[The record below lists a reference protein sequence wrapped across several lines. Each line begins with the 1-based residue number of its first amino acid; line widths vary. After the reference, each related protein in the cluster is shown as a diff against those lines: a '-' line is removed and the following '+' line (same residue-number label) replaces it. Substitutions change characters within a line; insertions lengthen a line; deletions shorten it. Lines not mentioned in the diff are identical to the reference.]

1 MRSVLTCVV
10 VVVTTG
16 VAGVATTDCV
26 GALTGCAGTLLA
38 AGGSAGTAC
47 VAVCGGVGDGN
58 WLIGTARLGPEC
70 HIPVSKE

>member
-26 GALTGCAGTLLA
+26 GALKVCAGTLLA
-38 AGGSAGTAC
+38 AGGSADTAR

-58 WLIGTARLGPEC
+58 WLIGTACFGPER